1 VAPWRSLPPGGAVV
15 LTGGMADAL
24 DTRVERG
31 SLGELARLFLKLG
44 FLGFGGPA
52 AHIAMLEE
60 EIVQKRQWMA
70 PETFLDLVG
79 ATNLI
84 PGPNSTEMM
93 LHVGLLRA
101 GWAGLL
107 VAGVC
112 FVGPAVLTTAAL
124 AWVYVE
130 LGEVPAVAPLFAGI
144 KPAVLAV
151 ILGALW
157 RLGQKAIKGP
167 ALGVIAAG
175 TVALMLLGISEVP
188 ALLIGGV
195 VGMAVLRGLRGGA
208 AAVAVLLAS
217 LGGGTA
223 QAAGAVAVPYSL
235 QGMALFFLKVG
246 SVLFGSGYVLVAFLQ
261 DDLVTRWGWLTDQQ
275 LLDAIAMGQFTPGP
289 VLSTAAFIGFLL
301 DGWTGAWVAA
311 FCIFA
316 PSFVFVALLKPLVPK
331 LRGNPWSSAFL
342 DAVNAAAVAL
352 MGVVTVEL
360 GLAVLVEPVAIGIG
374 LVSALAVL
382 RFKVGAP
389 WIVAFGALAG
399 AAAAALGIGLSP

>member
-1 VAPWRSLPPGGAVV
+1 MV
-15 LTGGMADAL
+15 TGGMADPL

-31 SLGELARLFLKLG
+31 PLAELARLFLKLG
-44 FLGFGGPA
+44 FFGFGGPA
-52 AHIAMLEE
+52 AHIAMLEDE
-60 EIVQKRQWMA
+60 VVERRRWMA

-79 ATNLI
+79 ATHLI

-107 VAGVC
+107 LAGLC

-130 LGEVPAVAPLFAGI
+130 LGEVPAVAPIFSGI
-144 KPAVLAV
+144 QPAVLAV

-157 RLGQKAIKGP
+157 RLGRKAIHGP
-167 ALGVIAAG
+167 ALGAVAAG
-175 TVALMLLGISEVP
+175 TVGLLLLGLSEVS
-188 ALLIGGV
+188 ALLLGGL
-195 VGMAVLRGLRGGA
+195 VGMAVLRGLRGA
-208 AAVAVLLAS
+208 AGVATALLAA
-217 LGGGTA
+217 LAGGTA
-223 QAAGAVAVPYSL
+223 QAAGAAAVPYSL
-235 QGMALFFLKVG
+235 QGLALFFLKVG

-261 DDLVTRWGWLTDQQ
+261 DDLVTRWGWLTDEQ

-301 DGWTGAWVAA
+301 DGWTGAFVAA
-311 FCIFA
+311 LCIFA
-316 PSFVFVALLKPLVPK
+316 PSFLFVALLKPLVPR
-331 LRGNPWSSAFL
+331 LRGNPWSAGFL

-360 GLAVLVEPVAIGIG
+360 GWAVLRDPVAIGIG
-374 LVSALAVL
+374 LVSAIAVL
-382 RFKVGAP
+382 RFRVGAP
-389 WIVAFGALAG
+389 WIVTFGAVAG
-399 AAAAALGIGLSP
+399 LLGAWVGG